1 MTPSIFVVMLHVV
14 KNGAFLK
21 APVRESLIRLEK
33 RGKQGLF
40 DAVKVAIDEMKASGQ
55 DVDFQSVARKL
66 GVARST
72 LYRNSLVRELVEKA
86 RTEKRGKVVPYS
98 DLITVVEDLKRRVE
112 ELERKVQELSDK
124 PIA

>member
-1 MTPSIFVVMLHVV
+1 MLHVV

-21 APVRESLIRLEK
+21 TPVRESLIRLEK

>member
-1 MTPSIFVVMLHVV
+1 
-14 KNGAFLK
+14 
-21 APVRESLIRLEK
+21 
-33 RGKQGLF
+33 
-40 DAVKVAIDEMKASGQ
+40 
-55 DVDFQSVARKL
+55 
-66 GVARST
+66 
-72 LYRNSLVRELVEKA
+72 VEKA